1 MVMISTLCEYWH
13 DTINDNNNNIQFYIL
28 KWILDTCWTI
38 IVDFDKQISCG
49 RKFCG
54 EEEPKCYYRH
64 L

>member
-1 MVMISTLCEYWH
+1 MVMLATLR
-13 DTINDNNNNIQFYIL
+13 DTKNGNIQFYIL

-38 IVDFDKQISCG
+38 IVDLDKQISCG

-54 EEEPKCYYRH
+54 EEEPKYYYRH